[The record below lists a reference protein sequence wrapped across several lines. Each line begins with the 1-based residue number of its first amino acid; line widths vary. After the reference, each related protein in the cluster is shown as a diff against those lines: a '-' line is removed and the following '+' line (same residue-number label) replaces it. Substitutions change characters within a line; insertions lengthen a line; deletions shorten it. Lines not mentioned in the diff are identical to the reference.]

1 MEKRESEEKSERE
14 EESRGEEKRGKRD
27 GEVGRGEM
35 WEGGGGGGR
44 REERRGGE
52 GRGGDSWI
60 PSSGSKFTSFKT
72 SSLTNEGGANDD
84 HILSLGCLS
93 DLVGLVRLTQEE
105 DIVQVKPS
113 NGQAARSVRV

>member
-1 MEKRESEEKSERE
+1 MVMQKLYLQR
-14 EESRGEEKRGKRD
+14 
-27 GEVGRGEM
+27 VQFCL
-35 WEGGGGGGR
+35 
-44 REERRGGE
+44 
-52 GRGGDSWI
+52 I
-60 PSSGSKFTSFKT
+60 
-72 SSLTNEGGANDD
+72 ANDD